1 MVMDAAIWAAAV
13 ADITMVGRVGDIAV
27 GTNPGYR
34 IFKEAASGDGLF
46 VLYPR
51 SATLVLAM
59 NCMAAGRLNIFS

>member
-13 ADITMVGRVGDIAV
+13 ADITMGGRVGDIAV

-51 SATLVLAM
+51 SATLALAM
-59 NCMAAGRLNIFS
+59 NCMATGHLNILS